1 MDKDRDVMTWVGV
14 VVLVAVILVFSTF
27 NCRDL
32 FSAETCSRG
41 QVMMLGR

>member
-14 VVLVAVILVFSTF
+14 VVLVVIIAVLSTF